1 MPKSTPKKL
10 LEKHDN
16 LIHSEDMSVS
26 SHVQREDEDWWMNT
40 LMIEGY
46 EVPFKYKRKKLYKS
60 LQGAKVNLTYY
71 PSSEEIAGI
80 TFEFMKVVRVKRS

>member
-10 LEKHDN
+10 LEKHEN

-80 TFEFMKVVRVKRS
+80 AFEFMKVVRVKRS

>member
-1 MPKSTPKKL
+1 M
-10 LEKHDN
+10 
-16 LIHSEDMSVS
+16 S